1 MVSRVSCPAGAPDGA
16 GVVVAAGAGTGAGAV
31 AAGVDVVTGVFLAG
45 GFLPFDAF
53 CGTFFWG
60 FFGAM

>member
-1 MVSRVSCPAGAPDGA
+1 MVIRVSCPIGAPDGA
-16 GVVVAAGAGTGAGAV
+16 GVVMAAAAGTGAGVA
-31 AAGVDVVTGVFLAG
+31 AAGVELVSGVFLAG